1 MKARKHSNYTSMT
14 EARREVSRESENV
27 QEKIFRQA
35 VDDMYVQLIATV
47 FWTMATR
54 YGWGKVRLRGLLE
67 TLKDTKDLMDKPSPL
82 HHRFDGLDCEQ
93 IIKDKYGID
102 LAKELPPQV
111 EVKP

>member
-1 MKARKHSNYTSMT
+1 
-14 EARREVSRESENV
+14 
-27 QEKIFRQA
+27 
-35 VDDMYVQLIATV
+35 
-47 FWTMATR
+47 
-54 YGWGKVRLRGLLE
+54 
-67 TLKDTKDLMDKPSPL
+67 MDKPSPL